1 MKASWFWPA
10 FWPNLLSTVLAV
22 ALGIPTAL
30 WINSKA
36 TEQGE
41 HRERVQEEQRL
52 LQALE
57 TLDRALSLN
66 SNKLRQTGLDL
77 KEQRIPFD
85 ITVDRS
91 AWDAVKFEVIQVLH
105 DADLQQ
111 QLAFH
116 FARLDSLARLNDMY
130 LNLGVGIASALQD
143 APKVRQTLR
152 TYLESLVSELK
163 NESSSLSTKI
173 KAILAEHDKAQSAIE
188 PRADN
193 SHNMFA
199 SFAMLGFDLTI
210 LGTCLGFLASF
221 LLVKSYLAPRFAK
234 QVTSTFMGQNP
245 YQVRNLIFQRIEA
258 IVGTVWLGIGFFFAS
273 IGTVITATSDAHTG
287 FLHEYWTHWFVI
299 LGVTIVLLLFSLLF
313 VSWSSRQKYV
323 PEMVRLQ
330 KELIGKCRTYLQNGG
345 LEAHELS
352 RTDISDAIRGTRLKS
367 VTGWLDQIGEL
378 IDVPR
383 NPSEN
388 DSSYLAR
395 LEPLVQA
402 HEQVYPSHQTI
413 GSERA
418 VP

>member
-1 MKASWFWPA
+1 MKGSGFWSA
-10 FWPNLLSTVLAV
+10 FWPNLLSTALGV
-22 ALGIPTAL
+22 ALGVPTAL

-36 TEQGE
+36 TEHGE
-41 HRERVQEEQRL
+41 HRERVQEEGRL

-66 SNKLRQTGLDL
+66 TKKLRQTSLDL

-105 DADLQQ
+105 DPDLQQ

-130 LNLGVGIASALQD
+130 LNLGVGIASALQG

-173 KAILAEHDKAQSAIE
+173 KAIMAEHDNPPSAIE
-188 PRADN
+188 PKPDN
-193 SHNMFA
+193 SQNVFA

-273 IGTVITATSDAHTG
+273 VGTVVTATSDAQAG
-287 FLHEYWTHWFVI
+287 SLHNYWTHWLAI
-299 LGVTIVLLLFSLLF
+299 LGVTLVLLLLSLFF
-313 VSWSSRQKYV
+313 VNWSSRRKYV

-330 KELIGKCRTYLQNGG
+330 KELIEKCRTYIRNGG
-345 LEAHELS
+345 LEDHELN
-352 RTDISDAIRGTRLKS
+352 RTDISDGIRGPRLKR
-367 VTGWLDQIGEL
+367 VTEWLDQIGEL

-388 DSSYLAR
+388 DASYLAR

-402 HEQVYPSHQTI
+402 HERVAPNHTTQ
-413 GSERA
+413 
-418 VP
+418 